1 MKLSDKYQVDQ
12 LLKQR
17 ERLRTGIAAA
27 LGDQDIKV
35 TIDGT
40 EAQGDVRGA
49 CLAAIR
55 DLYQT
60 EMETNSIKLKELG
73 VEADDGDVEP
83 ARPRHYGE
91 VRPCR

>member
-1 MKLSDKYQVDQ
+1 MKLSDKYRFDQ
-12 LLKQR
+12 LMQERK
-17 ERLRTGIAAA
+17 RLRTGLAAA

-35 TIDGT
+35 TIEGS

-55 DLYQT
+55 DLYKA
-60 EMETNSIKLKELG
+60 ELETNGLKLKELG

-83 ARPRHYGE
+83 ARPREYGM
-91 VRPCR
+91 VACR